1 MKILITMYGINS
13 PGGIINHNEN
23 LIAGLK
29 MCGHEV
35 DFVEL
40 LWREKTK
47 GKTTKN
53 TDNYETGA
61 SEMMVHQGKGWLFP
75 KEKRIPY
82 KGKQNIAKWKEFANK
97 FDIIIWQIPVPTK
110 QKDNVGNMDW
120 VELYN
125 LNDFVRQVAI
135 IHDGNMRKSYPWIS
149 YISKH
154 LNGLACVHPCGY
166 HGAEVLDTP
175 RALILNPQDTSKAV
189 FNEERTPWNKREKGF
204 ISLQTFKGWKHVDDL
219 VRAIPH
225 MKQNT
230 QKIMAGGGIEHNY
243 LTSKDKCKPNYFC
256 NSESD
261 PDISS
266 SNYGEKIWDLACQN
280 NMTWLGYI
288 SQIEARKRMGS
299 LRCLIDPS
307 WSVAYAKIG
316 DHFNRVVVDG
326 IIEGLIPIARNFG
339 ISTNEEGIGEV
350 FKPNTNYIMVPHDA
364 TPKEFAETVEY
375 TINLSEENAGFIHEQ
390 NRKLLQHFERERVAS
405 DYVSLAFG
413 VPTGFYNKLETGVI
427 SEQVRE
433 KTELTINNFFN
444 TQQGTQ

>member
-1 MKILITMYGINS
+1 MKVLITMYGINS

-40 LWREKTK
+40 LWRNTTK
-47 GKTTKN
+47 GKTTKHK
-53 TDNYETGA
+53 DNYERGA
-61 SEMMVHQGKGWLFP
+61 SGIPVHQGKGWLFP

-82 KGKQNIAKWKEFANK
+82 KGKQNINKWKEFANK
-97 FDIIIWQIPVPTK
+97 FDVIIWQIPVPTK
-110 QKDNVGNMDW
+110 QRDNTGNMDW
-120 VELYN
+120 TELYN
-125 LNDFVRQVAI
+125 LNESVKQVAV

-166 HGAEVLDTP
+166 HGASVLNTP
-175 RALILNPQDTSKAV
+175 RALILNPQNVDKAL
-189 FNEERTPWNKREKGF
+189 FGKEEKSWTERKKGF

-225 MKQNT
+225 MNLETAKV
-230 QKIMAGGGIEHNY
+230 MAGGGIEHNY
-243 LTSKDKCKPNYFC
+243 MTSENKCKPNYFV
-256 NSESD
+256 SEEKD
-261 PDISS
+261 PDILSS
-266 SNYGEKIWDLACQN
+266 FHGHKIWDVAMQHK
-280 NMTWLGYI
+280 MEWLGYI
-288 SQIEARKRMGS
+288 CQQEAKQIMGG

-316 DHFNRVVVDG
+316 DHFNRVLVDG

-339 ISTNEEGIGEV
+339 VSTNEEGIGEV

-375 TINLSEENAGFIHEQ
+375 TLNLSEENAGFIRHKNKE
-390 NRKLLQHFERERVAS
+390 LLKHFERERVAS
-405 DYVSLAFG
+405 DYVNLAFG
-413 VPTGFYNKLETGVI
+413 LPTGFYNKLETGVI
-427 SEQVRE
+427 SEQVKE
-433 KTELTINNFFN
+433 KTELAINTFFN
-444 TQQGTQ
+444 AQQGTQ